1 MFLHKKIIIKRYY
14 SLDNHLPLR
23 FESLVRLVDRLLDL
37 RNFLPLERLRRRSR
51 LGDLEPE
58 LDREEC
64 DDLRRLR
71 VRIGDRV
78 RDRARP
84 GLDLLRFEPWLEA
97 LPTVWLYFIAIV
109 SGNAGFFFAESVFR
123 RSVSGFG
130 ASIAFPPSR
139 WKIDDFEGVE
149 VSTTST
155 SSISSSVWS
164 RMIRSSSSGMV
175 SWGSSTTFFWTT
187 AGLLT
192 TFFRSACL
200 LTPMSKSIGLTS
212 ACGSN
217 TRSKTIGLRFGAF
230 STLSSILLS
239 SMVLFSETSI
249 SVWKIG
255 SDFSTAFCAM
265 ISSQSGSYLAND
277 SLQILILF
285 NQSCWELKNI
295 FYKIWSS

>member
-1 MFLHKKIIIKRYY
+1 MFLHQKKIIKRYY

-84 GLDLLRFEPWLEA
+84 GLDLLRFEPGLEA
-97 LPTVWLYFIAIV
+97 LPPVWLYFIAIV

-149 VSTTST
+149 ASTTSA

-164 RMIRSSSSGMV
+164 RIIRSSSSGMD
-175 SWGSSTTFFWTT
+175 SWGPSTTFFWTT

-192 TFFRSACL
+192 FFRSTCL
-200 LTPMSKSIGLTS
+200 LTPISKSIGLTS
-212 ACGSN
+212 ACGST

-239 SMVLFSETSI
+239 SNSLFSVTSI
-249 SVWKIG
+249 SFWTIG

-295 FYKIWSS
+295 FDKIWAS